1 MNKGTIVLIIIW
13 SLLALTSFV
22 SSFWIPVLWLK
33 ITNFA
38 FGVVNCGLI
47 MSIASLL
54 RAEYKNKEK

>member
-33 ITNFA
+33 IINFA